1 MCCARLAEY
10 TGCKKSPKVR
20 HLSTIAQLCWV
31 VSSQPRHVL
40 TIGKKLVKPQYLLH
54 MSSQYGKLQPTNG
67 WDRFSCLEHPS
78 KFQRLLHLAFVTAVT
93 SLIRGQP
100 NFARCLAGTLYVHFW
115 GFLPLWW
122 NFARCKFHFTCKS
135 RVLLFWQR
143 YCMALPQRSLAIL
156 CGMVQ
161 GMELW
166 NFHRRRHLYLAGRP
180 SRWHRPHAST
190 TFFIL
195 VLQMLHLSHCFLLEY
210 NQQIVLSVVQFAHKI
225 EPLLPKFISKLL
237 YLKLCL
243 SSWLQ
248 HVYSTKLHTVCLL
261 ISLNDYISNDKS

>member
-1 MCCARLAEY
+1 MYIFGGSCPWRNFA
-10 TGCKKSPKVR
+10 GCK
-20 HLSTIAQLCWV
+20 I
-31 VSSQPRHVL
+31 
-40 TIGKKLVKPQYLLH
+40 
-54 MSSQYGKLQPTNG
+54 
-67 WDRFSCLEHPS
+67 
-78 KFQRLLHLAFVTAVT
+78 
-93 SLIRGQP
+93 
-100 NFARCLAGTLYVHFW
+100 
-115 GFLPLWW
+115 
-122 NFARCKFHFTCKS
+122 HFTSKS
-135 RVLLFWQR
+135 CILLFWQR
-143 YCMALPQRSLAIL
+143 YCTALPQWALAIL

-166 NFHRRRHLYLAGRP
+166 NFHRRRHLYSARRP
-180 SRWHRPHAST
+180 SRWHCPHSST

-210 NQQIVLSVVQFAHKI
+210 NQQIVLSVVQFANKI
-225 EPLLPKFISKLL
+225 EPLLSKFISKLL